1 MAVACQDEAGPY
13 QTVPY
18 AGPQW
23 APVGHPPLAAP
34 RVCAPGHGQAAH
46 AVPSSDGPT
55 QAQGVTPCPNAVLHP
70 WLKAAVRALLAMLP
84 EPAPVADA
92 VANQASW
99 TRWQAGLRVRV
110 TLPAALPRLRLLLV
124 WDNLTG
130 HHTPELLLW
139 LFAQG
144 VMVLYTPLA
153 GSWLNMAESLQRILV
168 RRALAGQHPQSPQD
182 IMDAL
187 EATAR
192 AWNAD
197 PTPFTWGGGRAAR
210 RVRARQRRHALGGS
224 GACSARSFRCR
235 PHGYVD
241 ATDPLVVSPLR
252 F

>member
-1 MAVACQDEAGPY
+1 VAVACQDEAGPY

-23 APVGHPPLAAP
+23 APVGRPPRQPHEYVRLGTAKLLTLFRPATG
-34 RVCAPGHGQAAH
+34 RL
-46 AVPSSDGPT
+46 
-55 QAQGVTPCPNAVLHP
+55 QAQGVTTCPNAVLHP
-70 WLKAAVRALLAMLP
+70 WLKAAVGAVLATLP
-84 EPAPVADA
+84 EPAPVVDA
-92 VANQASW
+92 EANQASW

-110 TLPAALPRLRLLLV
+110 TLPTALPRLRLLLI

-168 RRALAGQHPQSPQD
+168 RRALAGQHPQTPQD
-182 IMDAL
+182 IIDAL
-187 EATAR
+187 EATVR

-235 PHGYVD
+235 QHGYV
-241 ATDPLVVSPLR
+241 R
-252 F
+252 RK